1 MALEESSSSSS
12 SSPVSTLLTSC
23 SNSSAEPYSVRYKGK
38 LYSSASEALDAYLED
53 FDLALPAQGS
63 TGKVCIHPGIPK
75 AGSIPK
81 RRAQEHRDMALGRKV
96 LDDFYQPLGLDSLTP
111 SSGSPRECEP
121 DSISLATDELL
132 ALPAD
137 GSQPFLPP
145 IPLNPRIPRRES
157 LKSSSC
163 PSQTSGLPL
172 GRGFNPHRNPPKALS
187 KKKHTGRA
195 GPLEEDSKAFPWGN
209 YPRWLNQSDLS
220 VSGISSIPS
229 SPYPAWLKTYN
240 LFSDPAPSPA
250 PGPTSQREASSS
262 PLLKPGPSDP
272 DNSQFSN
279 PSGSLEPG
287 GDEREGRCHPAT
299 PHGCFSLET
308 SSWAHTKQL
317 WRGNRVSPSSS
328 PCLLQ
333 RGQAKT
339 EPVRKRM
346 GVLLQQRYY
355 KLEDRGPKLQV
366 L

>member
-1 MALEESSSSSS
+1 
-12 SSPVSTLLTSC
+12 
-23 SNSSAEPYSVRYKGK
+23 
-38 LYSSASEALDAYLED
+38 
-53 FDLALPAQGS
+53 
-63 TGKVCIHPGIPK
+63 
-75 AGSIPK
+75 
-81 RRAQEHRDMALGRKV
+81 

-287 GDEREGRCHPAT
+287 GDEREGRCHPDT

-317 WRGNRVSPSSS
+317 WREPQLLPVPTTERPSEDGARTEKDGSPATTEILQAGRPWPEAPGALKPSTCWEDLE
-328 PCLLQ
+328 PPLALPKVDLLP
-333 RGQAKT
+333 KS
-339 EPVRKRM
+339 
-346 GVLLQQRYY
+346 
-355 KLEDRGPKLQV
+355 LEDRWSGQEKEAAFSGGHQPRPLEALKLLLFQ
-366 L
+366 LQAIQGSLSQWATTEQKEEGGK